1 MSIGNHRSPS
11 LGLVALAHSQ
21 QQSLVEVT
29 RGQRG
34 EGDADSSGN
43 YNNDHHDHHDHH
55 DDHDDHDD
63 DGRRRE
69 RSSIQVPVT
78 YLRRNASPFPT
89 SPRLLVV

>member
-34 EGDADSSGN
+34 EEGDVDSSGN
-43 YNNDHHDHHDHH
+43 YNNDYD
-55 DDHDDHDD
+55 DDHDD
-63 DGRRRE
+63 DHGDDDDGRRE
-69 RSSIQVPVT
+69 RSSSINKVPVT
-78 YLRRNASPFPT
+78 YLRRNASPSPT
-89 SPRLLVV
+89 PRLLV